1 MKVRL
6 AMKIEPA
13 DDGFCGA
20 ADQPA
25 ATDVAVEGRVGRLGE
40 RSDAAASVVRRV
52 RRLHRITLGTLL
64 VVAAYWGIVVDAS
77 LIPVLQPTGGSTIF
91 QASTAAVF
99 AILGIFFGP
108 LVGALGGVIRDGT
121 GFVLTL
127 IVHPEIVTHGN
138 FLQWFGNGV
147 VDILEDVVL
156 GWVPGLVALRT
167 RRLSVLAFASAAT
180 AWLSLPLRT
189 VCDLVING
197 QASHIWSTFT
207 TQAGDWNQPADPA
220 LTVYA
225 LVTGAMVA
233 LALAWWTS
241 RPRLSLL
248 IGVAYGVGAAVLIA
262 RGAHP

>member
-1 MKVRL
+1 
-6 AMKIEPA
+6 MKIEPA
-13 DDGFCGA
+13 DDGFDGV

-25 ATDVAVEGRVGRLGE
+25 ATDVAVVSSVGRQDE

-52 RRLHRITLGTLL
+52 RRLHPIALGTLL

-77 LIPVLQPTGGSTIF
+77 LIPVLRPTGGSTIF

-127 IVHPEIVTHGN
+127 IVHPEIVTHRD

-167 RRLSVLAFASAAT
+167 RRLSVLAFASAAA

-189 VCDLVING
+189 VCDLLING
-197 QASHIWSTFT
+197 QASQIWSALTMRP
-207 TQAGDWNQPADPA
+207 GDWNEPADPA

-248 IGVAYGVGAAVLIA
+248 IGAAYVAGAAVLIA
-262 RGAHP
+262 LGAHP